1 MHATTFPRPAAPAR
15 HTRLIVAAVVVTAAL
30 AAAAV
35 LFAPPPRASWAASPG
50 SQGATA
56 AIVPVGIAG
65 ESTVV
70 GDPSVPS
77 AASVFLD
84 RPASTEAQVD
94 SF

>member
-1 MHATTFPRPAAPAR
+1 MHATTFPRPAASGR
-15 HTRLIVAAVVVTAAL
+15 HTRLIVAAVVAAAAL

-35 LFAPPPRASWAASPG
+35 LFTPPPRSSWAAS
-50 SQGATA
+50 SDAQGVTA
-56 AIVPVGIAG
+56 PVVPVASVG

-84 RPASTEAQVD
+84 RPAAAEAQVD
-94 SF
+94 TF